1 MHCTHNAVF
10 FNPQNCQF
18 LYTNYW
24 LIHFHSWVKKYFC
37 KSRYM
42 YIWPRKNNYLLFFC
56 CLSWPDMT
64 FNKSNYLQNQNSE
77 RDCSFFIASATIL
90 CGGLDFQDIWVKIS
104 DILPYLYGYGLLD
117 FNPISCTFAHFSNLR
132 KLLNTC
138 TFNIFYSFSHTILH
152 TYTLLNTC
160 TFSTFY
166 TFFTHLST

>member
-64 FNKSNYLQNQNSE
+64 FNKSTYLQNQNSQE
-77 RDCSFFIASATIL
+77 TSFKGLKTTWDIHILFSYILYGKGFLMCLYLSFLIACATIL
-90 CGGLDFQDIWVKIS
+90 CGGLDFQVSEWNLQTF
-104 DILPYLYGYGLLD
+104 IL
-117 FNPISCTFAHFSNLR
+117 
-132 KLLNTC
+132 
-138 TFNIFYSFSHTILH
+138 
-152 TYTLLNTC
+152 TYMAMD
-160 TFSTFY
+160 
-166 TFFTHLST
+166 

>member
-90 CGGLDFQDIWVKIS
+90 CGGLDYQDIWVKTS
-104 DILPYLYGYGLLD
+104 DILPYLYGYVFKKKKIGNSKKILD
-117 FNPISCTFAHFSNLR
+117 FFQFCQNFLIFSC
-132 KLLNTC
+132 
-138 TFNIFYSFSHTILH
+138 
-152 TYTLLNTC
+152 
-160 TFSTFY
+160 
-166 TFFTHLST
+166 FFGHKWLDF